1 MPDPPSL
8 IGQTISHYRVVE
20 KLGGGGM
27 GVVYKAEDTRLGR
40 FVALKFLPEDL
51 AHDAQSLERFKREAR
66 AASALN
72 HPNIC
77 TIYDIGEESGKAFI
91 AMEFLDGVT
100 LKHVVTGQPLELER
114 LLGTAIEIADALD
127 AAHVEGIIHRD
138 IKPANIFITKRGHAK
153 ILDFGLAKV
162 SATFAPAVKS
172 DSTTTQGVGP
182 EHLTSPG
189 TTLGTVAYMSPE
201 QVRGKDLDVRSD
213 LFSFGVVLYE
223 MATGTLPFRGDTSG
237 LIFNAILERAPV
249 PPVRLNPDLPS
260 SLEHVINRALE
271 KDRELRYQHASE
283 MRAELKRLK
292 RDTDSGRSAVHSVD
306 PSASDPGTGP
316 SRQAEL
322 APPASDSARPRS
334 TSAIPSEAKS
344 VSSASDAATPKFSRF
359 LILATAA
366 SALLIAAAAF
376 YFWHRTASAAKL
388 TERDT
393 IVLADFTNTTGDPV
407 FDGTLRQGL
416 SAQLEQSPFLNLL
429 SDGRIAQTLKLM
441 ARPKDARLTQELTRE
456 VCQRTAGA
464 ATIEG
469 SISSL
474 GSQYVLGL
482 QAVNCRTGDLLA
494 QQQITA
500 TGKEQV
506 LKALSEAAS
515 GIREKL
521 GESLSSVQKYD
532 APAENVTTS
541 SLEALQAYSLGY
553 QEMIV
558 KNDTLAS
565 IPLFQRA
572 TTLDPNFAMA
582 YGRLGT
588 SYSNIN
594 EAARA
599 AENIRKANDLRER
612 VSEREKLYIASHY
625 EDFVTR
631 NLEAARKIYELWA
644 QTYPRDNV
652 PPNNLA
658 IIYGELGDFDKSI
671 AANQQALKLD
681 PGSGQSYAN
690 LATAYLQDNRL
701 DEARAT
707 AREAQTRNLDSPV
720 IHSIFY
726 RIAFLEHD
734 SPGMKREADAV
745 MGKPDFEDIMFSL
758 EANAASYTG
767 QIATDREFR
776 RRSIESARRTGKTE
790 TAATYVAIDAF
801 NEAILGNLTLT
812 RQQAHAALLLGNGG
826 ITETFSAMTLAFAG
840 DAVQATRLADDLAKR
855 FPEDTIVQ
863 SEYLPMIRASVALAS
878 ANRDTGSQEAIN
890 ALAPAQAYEFG
901 SDALLVP
908 TYLRGQAYLAARRG
922 NDAAAEFQ
930 KIIDHRGSAAFRGR
944 ALLAALSRLQLGR
957 AYALSG
963 DTAKAKTAYQDFL
976 ALWKDA
982 DPDLSILQQAKSEY
996 AKLQ

>member
-1 MPDPPSL
+1 
-8 IGQTISHYRVVE
+8 VE

-51 AHDAQSLERFKREAR
+51 SHDAQSLERFKREAR

-77 TIYDIGEESGKAFI
+77 TIHDIGEESGKAFI

-100 LKHVVTGQPLELER
+100 LKHIITGRPLELER

-162 SATFAPAVKS
+162 SASLGPAVKS
-172 DSTTTQGVGP
+172 DSTTTEGVGP

-201 QVRGKDLDVRSD
+201 QVRGKDLDARSD

-260 SLEHVINRALE
+260 SLEHIINRALE

-306 PSASDPGTGP
+306 LNASDPGAGP
-316 SRQAEL
+316 VRQAEL
-322 APPASDSARPRS
+322 APPLPDSVAPRS
-334 TSAIPSEAKS
+334 ASAISSEARS
-344 VSSASDAATPKFSRF
+344 VSSSVATPKFSRS

-366 SALLIAAAAF
+366 GVVLIAAAAF
-376 YFWHRTASAAKL
+376 YFWHRSVSAAKL

-441 ARPKDARLTQELTRE
+441 ARPKDTRLTQELTRE
-456 VCQRTAGA
+456 VCQRAAGA

-494 QQQITA
+494 QEQATA
-500 TGKEQV
+500 SGKEQV

-515 GIREKL
+515 RIREKL

-599 AENIRKANDLRER
+599 ADNIRKANDLRDR

-625 EDFVTR
+625 EDMVTR
-631 NLEAARKIYELWA
+631 NLEAARKSYELWA

-658 IIYGELGDFDKSI
+658 IIYGELGDFDKCI

-681 PGSGQSYAN
+681 PGSGQTYAN
-690 LATAYLQDNRL
+690 LATAYLQDNHV
-701 DEARAT
+701 DEATAT
-707 AREAQTRNLDSPV
+707 AHEAQTRNLDSAV
-720 IHSIFY
+720 IHGVLY
-726 RIAFLEHD
+726 RIAFLQHD
-734 SPGMKREADAV
+734 LPGMKREADAV
-745 MGKPDFEDIMFSL
+745 MGKSDFEDIMFSL
-758 EANAASYTG
+758 EANAASHAG
-767 QIATDREFR
+767 QIATDRVFR
-776 RRSIESARRTGKTE
+776 RRSVESAQRAGKKE
-790 TAATYVAIDAF
+790 TAATYLSIAAF
-801 NEAILGNLTLT
+801 NEAILGNVELA
-812 RQQAHAALLLGNGG
+812 RQQARAALSLGSGG
-826 ITETFSAMTLAFAG
+826 NTETFSAMALAFAG
-840 DAVQATRLADDLAKR
+840 DTAQATRLAADLAKR

-930 KIIDHRGSAAFRGR
+930 KIIDHRASAAFRGR
-944 ALLAALSRLQLGR
+944 ALIAALARLQLGR
-957 AYALSG
+957 AYVLSG
-963 DTAKAKTAYQDFL
+963 DTPKAKTAYQDFL

-982 DPDLSILQQAKSEY
+982 DPDIPILKQAKSEY